1 MNAKVDFIKLLSVY
15 FFFFFLILKKSHKY
29 KGNDNKTIF
38 NNQIE
43 GAVLRNGIK
52 DKVWEMTNMESS
64 NFEYVN
70 SSKDYW
76 EKRYS
81 KGGNSGA
88 GSYNNLA
95 LFKASIINDL

>member
-1 MNAKVDFIKLLSVY
+1 
-15 FFFFFLILKKSHKY
+15 
-29 KGNDNKTIF
+29 
-38 NNQIE
+38 
-43 GAVLRNGIK
+43 
-52 DKVWEMTNMESS
+52 MTNMESS